1 MSLEQKIMSDLKAA
15 MKSKDK
21 AAVRGIRAIK
31 AAILLAKT
39 SGKDGSLDEE
49 AEVKMLQKLIKQRKD
64 SIEIFAKQGRDDLAN
79 IEQEE
84 VEVLQQYLPAQLG
97 EEELK
102 DIIDKIIITSGA
114 QGMKDMGKVMGMA
127 NKELAGKADGKTIA
141 SIVKNKL
148 QNDN

>member
-39 SGKDGSLDEE
+39 SGKDGGLDEE
-49 AEVKMLQKLIKQRKD
+49 AEIKMLQKLIKQRKD